1 MSTFNEIFSDRLKR
15 ARIMRNLS
23 MDALCEKIGNA
34 VSKQAISKYE
44 KGESLPGSQILILL
58 SQALDV
64 KPDYFFRES
73 QFAVSNIDFRK
84 KAKMGVK
91 EVEAIK
97 EEIRDII
104 ERYLEIEDV
113 WGCVP
118 SFANPVKEMLVVSD
132 DDVCEVVKRLKE
144 AWNIGEDGIL
154 SVTDLLESK
163 NIKVVEIKADS
174 SFDGLSGYVN
184 NDENM
189 PFVVF
194 NKSFDVE
201 RLRFTGLHEL
211 GHLVMNLPEEME
223 KKDKERLCNLFAS
236 EMLISRDIFV
246 DVLGER
252 RSDIS
257 LQELKV
263 LQAVY
268 GISVDA
274 LMFKAKT
281 VGVIRESKYTSF
293 CIRKNKSLAFKDA
306 VERSSYRGVEESSR
320 FDRLVYRALASDMIS
335 CSKAAALLNEPM
347 EEVKN
352 KLELV

>member
-1 MSTFNEIFSDRLKR
+1 MSSLNEIFSDRLKR

-44 KGESLPGSQILILL
+44 KGESLPGSHILILL
-58 SQALDV
+58 SQALGV
-64 KPDYFFRES
+64 KPDYFFREP
-73 QFAVSNIDFRK
+73 QFAISNIEFRK
-84 KAKMGVK
+84 KAKMGTK

-104 ERYLEIEDV
+104 ERYLEIEEV
-113 WGCVP
+113 WDYVP
-118 SFANPVKEMLVVSD
+118 SFSNPVKGMPVASD
-132 DDVCEVVKRLKE
+132 KDTYEVVKELKN

-163 NIKVVEIKADS
+163 NIKVVEITADA

-189 PFVVF
+189 PFVVV

-201 RLRFTGLHEL
+201 RLRFTALHEL
-211 GHLVMNLPEEME
+211 GHLVMSLPEEME
-223 KKDKERLCNLFAS
+223 KKEKERLCHLFAS
-236 EMLISRDIFV
+236 EMLISRDTFIE
-246 DVLGER
+246 VLGER
-252 RSDIS
+252 RNDIS
-257 LQELKV
+257 LRELKV
-263 LQAVY
+263 LQSVY

-274 LMFKAKT
+274 LMFKAKAL
-281 VGVIRESKYTSF
+281 GVISESKHTSF
-293 CIRKNKSLAFKDA
+293 CIRKNKSIAFKKA
-306 VERSSYRGVEESSR
+306 VEGTSYKGTEESSR

-347 EEVKN
+347 EDVKS

>member
-1 MSTFNEIFSDRLKR
+1 
-15 ARIMRNLS
+15 
-23 MDALCEKIGNA
+23 
-34 VSKQAISKYE
+34 
-44 KGESLPGSQILILL
+44 
-58 SQALDV
+58 
-64 KPDYFFRES
+64 
-73 QFAVSNIDFRK
+73 
-84 KAKMGVK
+84 
-91 EVEAIK
+91 
-97 EEIRDII
+97 
-104 ERYLEIEDV
+104 
-113 WGCVP
+113 
-118 SFANPVKEMLVVSD
+118 MLVASE
-132 DDVCEVVKRLKE
+132 DDVYEVVKKLKD

-163 NIKVVEIKADS
+163 NIKVVEIKAGS

-189 PFVVF
+189 PFVVV

-211 GHLVMNLPEEME
+211 GHLVMNLPEDME
-223 KKDKERLCNLFAS
+223 KKEKERLCHLFAS
-236 EMLISRDIFV
+236 EMLISRDTFV

-281 VGVIRESKYTSF
+281 VGVISESKHTSF

-335 CSKAAALLNEPM
+335 CSKAAVLLNEPM

>member
-1 MSTFNEIFSDRLKR
+1 MSRFNEIFSERLKR

-44 KGESLPGSQILILL
+44 KGESLPGSHILILL
-58 SQALDV
+58 SQALCV

-73 QFAVSNIDFRK
+73 QFAISNIEFRK

-104 ERYLEIEDV
+104 ERYLEIEEV
-113 WGCVP
+113 WGHEL
-118 SFANPVKEMLVVSD
+118 SFSNPVKDMLVISD
-132 DDVCEVVKRLKE
+132 DDVCRVVKRLKSD
-144 AWNIGEDGIL
+144 WNIGDDGIL
-154 SVTDLLESK
+154 SVIDLLEAK
-163 NIKVVEIKADS
+163 NIKVVEIAADML
-174 SFDGLSGYVN
+174 FDGLSGYVN

-189 PFVVF
+189 PFVVV
-194 NKSFDVE
+194 NTSFDVE

-211 GHLVMNLPEEME
+211 GHLVMNLPEQME
-223 KKDKERLCNLFAS
+223 KKEKERLCNRFAS
-236 EMLISRDIFV
+236 EMLLSRDAFIE
-246 DVLGER
+246 VLGEKR
-252 RSDIS
+252 NDIS
-257 LQELKV
+257 LRELKV

-274 LMFKAKT
+274 LMFKAKDL
-281 VGVIRESKYTSF
+281 GVISDSKYVSF
-293 CIRKNKSLAFKDA
+293 CIRKNKSSAFKNA
-306 VERSSYRGVEESSR
+306 VEESSYKGTEESSR

-335 CSKAAALLNEPM
+335 CSKAAALLNEPI
-347 EEVKN
+347 EDVKS

>member
-73 QFAVSNIDFRK
+73 QFAISNVEFRK
-84 KAKMGVK
+84 KAKMGIK

-104 ERYLEIEDV
+104 ERYLEIEDI
-113 WGCVP
+113 WGYVP
-118 SFANPVKEMLVVSD
+118 PFSNPIKEMLVASEN
-132 DDVCEVVKRLKE
+132 DVCEVVKKLKDV
-144 AWNIGEDGIL
+144 WNVGEDGIL

-163 NIKVVEIKADS
+163 NIKVVEISADS

-189 PFVVF
+189 PFVVV

-211 GHLVMNLPEEME
+211 GHLVMSLPDEME

-236 EMLISRDIFV
+236 EMLISREAFIEA
-246 DVLGER
+246 LGER

-281 VGVIRESKYTSF
+281 LGVISESKHTSF
-293 CIRKNKSLAFKDA
+293 CIRKNKNLAFKET
-306 VERSSYRGVEESSR
+306 VEKSSSRGVEESSR
-320 FDRLVYRALASDMIS
+320 FERLVYRALASDMIS
-335 CSKAAALLNEPM
+335 CSKAAVLLNEPM

>member
-1 MSTFNEIFSDRLKR
+1 MRTDFNNRPVCIRMQPE
-15 ARIMRNLS
+15 AQE
-23 MDALCEKIGNA
+23 C
-34 VSKQAISKYE
+34 
-44 KGESLPGSQILILL
+44 
-58 SQALDV
+58 
-64 KPDYFFRES
+64 
-73 QFAVSNIDFRK
+73 
-84 KAKMGVK
+84 K

-113 WGCVP
+113 WGYVP
-118 SFANPVKEMLVVSD
+118 SFANPVKEKLVLSD
-132 DDVCEVVKRLKE
+132 DDVCEVVKNLKD

-154 SVTDLLESK
+154 SITDLLESK
-163 NIKVVEIKADS
+163 NIKVVEISADL

-189 PFVVF
+189 PFVVV

-236 EMLISRDIFV
+236 EMLISQ
-246 DVLGER
+246 DVFLEEKR
-252 RSDIS
+252 NDIS
-257 LQELKV
+257 LQELRV

-274 LMFKAKT
+274 LMFKAKAL
-281 VGVIRESKYTSF
+281 GVISESKYTSF
-293 CIRKNKSLAFKDA
+293 CIRKNKSLAFKEA

-320 FDRLVYRALASDMIS
+320 FERLVYRALASDMIS

>member
-1 MSTFNEIFSDRLKR
+1 MSSLNEIFSDRLKR

-44 KGESLPGSQILILL
+44 KGESLPGSHILILL
-58 SQALDV
+58 SQALGV
-64 KPDYFFRES
+64 KPDYFFREP
-73 QFAVSNIDFRK
+73 QFAISNIEFRK
-84 KAKMGVK
+84 KAKMGAK

-104 ERYLEIEDV
+104 ERYLEIEEV
-113 WGCVP
+113 WDYLP
-118 SFANPVKEMLVVSD
+118 SFSNPVKDMPVASD
-132 DDVCEVVKRLKE
+132 KDTYEVVKELKN

-163 NIKVVEIKADS
+163 NIKVVEITADD

-184 NDENM
+184 NNENM
-189 PFVVF
+189 PFVVV

-201 RLRFTGLHEL
+201 RFRFTALHEL
-211 GHLVMNLPEEME
+211 GHLVMSLPEEME
-223 KKDKERLCNLFAS
+223 KKEKERLCHLFAS
-236 EMLISRDIFV
+236 EMLISREAFIE
-246 DVLGER
+246 VLGER
-252 RSDIS
+252 RNDIS
-257 LQELKV
+257 LRELKV
-263 LQAVY
+263 LQSVY

-274 LMFKAKT
+274 LMFKAKAL
-281 VGVIRESKYTSF
+281 GVISESKHTSF
-293 CIRKNKSLAFKDA
+293 CIRKNKSLAFKRA
-306 VERSSYRGVEESSR
+306 VEETSYKGTEESSR

-347 EEVKN
+347 EDVKS